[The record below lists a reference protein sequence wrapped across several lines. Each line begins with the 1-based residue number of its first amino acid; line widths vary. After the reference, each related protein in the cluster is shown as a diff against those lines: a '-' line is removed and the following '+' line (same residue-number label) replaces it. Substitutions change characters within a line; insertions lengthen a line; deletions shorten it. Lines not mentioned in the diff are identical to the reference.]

1 MKIRLRNDA
10 VSGTRGAGRERAW
23 LLPCLLS
30 LGCVIG
36 CESPGRPGDFDLENL
51 VVSDG
56 TLTCDLILAR
66 SSGQVMSRY
75 TTSTDKRDI
84 DVTVFVA
91 PRMHGRHGDAV
102 RKLRVPI
109 SPTTMRVL
117 LTDGERQREIWRRRN
132 ASANGDSP
140 EVFETEPVWLFRSD
154 LPIEYSYSPL
164 VCMNHGY
171 RYSKG
176 SGDSESSL
184 VVERLEPGQTRFHML
199 LDTIADWG
207 LQPIDSARDARLQE
221 VLPHDA
227 PFPLR
232 PTRDVSLLEQEQP
245 DGTIRVALYTQR
257 VIVRVKDG
265 VSTRDAWLS
274 RVNAF
279 KAVALL
285 RSPE

>member
-1 MKIRLRNDA
+1 MKMHRRNEA
-10 VSGTRGAGRERAW
+10 VSGPRASGRMRAW
-23 LLPCLLS
+23 LVSGLVS

-36 CESPGRPGDFDLENL
+36 CESPGRPSDFDLENV
-51 VVSDG
+51 VVSDD

-66 SSGQVMSRY
+66 STGQVMSRY
-75 TTSTDKRDI
+75 STSTDDRDV

-91 PRMHGRHGDAV
+91 TRLHGRHGDAF

-109 SPTTMRVL
+109 SPTTMRIL

-132 ASANGDSP
+132 ASANNDSP

-154 LPIEYSYSPL
+154 LPIKYSYSPL

-176 SGDSESSL
+176 GRDAATPA

-207 LQPIDSARDARLQE
+207 LQPIDSAHDARLQD
-221 VLPHDA
+221 VLPHEA
-227 PFPLR
+227 PFPSH
-232 PTRDVSLLEQEQP
+232 PTRVVSLLEQEQP
-245 DGTIRVALYTQR
+245 DGAVRVALYARR
-257 VIVRVKDG
+257 VVVRVQDG
-265 VSTRDAWLS
+265 VPTRDAWFS
-274 RVNAF
+274 AVDAF